1 MRPGTAG
8 QVGPGQVGPGQV
20 ALAHH
25 RRQAHLDRGDLQA
38 NGEMVR
44 GAAREF
50 KLLQH
55 TGSDVVWGRGV
66 LVQSLASAPRGFLWG
81 CVIDTNQSTSYECKS
96 RRKCVSSRG
105 SLGWQ
110 GSCVLLHANA
120 QCTQVSNKINRP
132 WYI

>member
-1 MRPGTAG
+1 M
-8 QVGPGQVGPGQV
+8 GPGQVGPGQV

-25 RRQAHLDRGDLQA
+25 RRRAHLDRGDLQA
-38 NGEMVR
+38 NGGDGQGR
-44 GAAREF
+44 GPEF

-55 TGSDVVWGRGV
+55 TGSDAVWGRGV
-66 LVQSLASAPRGFLWG
+66 LVQSLASAPPLPRGVLWG
-81 CVIDTNQSTSYECKS
+81 CVIDTNQSTSYECKP